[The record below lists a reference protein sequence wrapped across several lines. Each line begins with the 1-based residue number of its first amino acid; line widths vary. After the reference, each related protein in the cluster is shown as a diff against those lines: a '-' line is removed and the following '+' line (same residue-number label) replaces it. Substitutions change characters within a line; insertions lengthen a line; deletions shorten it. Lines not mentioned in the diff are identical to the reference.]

1 MEEVYS
7 LLTQRAVDVYTK
19 LVGNSGQSRIVI
31 AFSGPP
37 GSGKST
43 IVDQVVQRI
52 NTTFQRPI
60 ATCLAMDGFHY
71 TRAYLDTLPNPIEA
85 HTYRGAAWTFD
96 ADGVVDL
103 VKILSVSRN
112 AAEPVTILAPS
123 FDHKLKDPIPDA
135 IRIEPETEIV
145 IIEGNW
151 LLLDR
156 DPWKQIPE
164 HVDDTWFVDV
174 DPELALHRIAR
185 RHLAAGIENN
195 WEAAVAR
202 AASNDLQNGNEVRTH
217 LLEPNVRVESIEINE
232 KE

>member
-1 MEEVYS
+1 MERVYS
-7 LLTQRAVDVYTK
+7 SLTQRAVDVHKK
-19 LVGNSGQSRIVI
+19 LVGDSGHSRIVI
-31 AFSGPP
+31 AFSGPL

-43 IVDQVVQRI
+43 IAEQVVQRI
-52 NTTFQRPI
+52 NTIFQRPL

-71 TRAYLDTLPNPIEA
+71 TRAYLNTLPNHIEA

-103 VKILSVSRN
+103 VKTLSASRN
-112 AAEPVTILAPS
+112 ATEPITILAPS
-123 FDHKLKDPIPDA
+123 FDHNLKDPVPDA
-135 IRIEPETEIV
+135 IRIEPETEVV

-156 DPWKQIPE
+156 DPWKQITE

-185 RHLAAGIENN
+185 RHLAAGIEDT
-195 WEAAVAR
+195 WEAAITR
-202 AASNDLQNGNEVRTH
+202 AKSNDLRNGNEVRTN
-217 LLEPNVRVESIEINE
+217 LLGANVHVTSVEIDGEE
-232 KE
+232 

>member
-1 MEEVYS
+1 MDRVYS
-7 LLTQRAVDVYTK
+7 SLTQRAVDIHQK
-19 LVGNSGQSRIVI
+19 LVGDSGQTRIVI

-43 IVDQVVQRI
+43 IVEQVVRRI
-52 NTTFQRPI
+52 NTIFQRPL

-71 TRAYLDTLPNPIEA
+71 PRAYLNTLPNHTEA

-96 ADGVVDL
+96 ADGVVNL
-103 VKILSVSRN
+103 VKTLSVSRN
-112 AAEPVTILAPS
+112 TTEPVTILAPS
-123 FDHKLKDPIPDA
+123 FDHNLKDPVPDA
-135 IRIEPETEIV
+135 IRIEPKTEIV

-185 RHLAAGIENN
+185 RHLAAGIEDT
-195 WEAAVAR
+195 WEAAMTR
-202 AASNDLQNGNEVRTH
+202 AKSNDLRNGDEVRRY
-217 LLEPNVRVESIEINE
+217 LLQAKVRVKSIEINE
-232 KE
+232 E

>member
-1 MEEVYS
+1 MEQVYTS
-7 LLTQRAVDVYTK
+7 LTQRAIDAHRK
-19 LVGNSGQSRIVI
+19 LVGDSGQRRIVI

-43 IVDQVVQRI
+43 IADQVVQQI
-52 NTTFQRPI
+52 NTIFQRPL

-71 TRAYLDTLPNPIEA
+71 TRAYLDTLPNHIEA
-85 HTYRGAAWTFD
+85 HACRGAAWTFN
-96 ADGVVDL
+96 AGGLVDL
-103 VKILSVSRN
+103 VKILSNSRK

-156 DPWKQIPE
+156 DPWKQIRE
-164 HVDDTWFVDV
+164 YVDDTWFVDV
-174 DPELALHRIAR
+174 DPELALYRIAK
-185 RHLAAGIENN
+185 RHLAVGIEDT
-195 WEAAVAR
+195 WEAAMAR
-202 AASNDLQNGNEVRTH
+202 AESNDLPNGNEVRTH
-217 LLEPNVRVESIEINE
+217 LLEPNVRVKSIDIK
-232 KE
+232 KEE